1 MIILN
6 NNNNNINRNFDILD
20 FLSLISF
27 FAQMKNMNDDDITAL
42 KNNKI
47 IQAVAN
53 EIDKLHKENDDIISH
68 LKRVD
73 DDEQK
78 IIKRLDSLITIL
90 ERRL

>member
-1 MIILN
+1 MIVL

-27 FAQMKNMNDDDITAL
+27 FAQMKNMNDDDIAAL
-42 KNNKI
+42 KNNKV

-53 EIDKLHKENDDIISH
+53 EVDKLHKENDDIINY
-68 LKRVD
+68 LKAVD
-73 DDEQK
+73 NDEQK
-78 IIKRLDSLITIL
+78 ILRRLDTLIAIL

>member
-6 NNNNNINRNFDILD
+6 SNNNINRNFDILD

-27 FAQMKNMNDDDITAL
+27 FAQMKNMNDDDIAAL
-42 KNNKI
+42 KNNKV

-53 EIDKLHKENDDIISH
+53 EIDKLHKENDDIINY

-78 IIKRLDSLITIL
+78 IIRRLDSLITIL

>member
-27 FAQMKNMNDDDITAL
+27 FAQMKNINDDDIAAL
-42 KNNKI
+42 KNNKV

-53 EIDKLHKENDDIISH
+53 EVDKLHKENDDIINC
-68 LKRVD
+68 LKKVD

-78 IIKRLDSLITIL
+78 IIRRLDSLITIL
-90 ERRL
+90 GRRL

>member
-1 MIILN
+1 MIIL

-27 FAQMKNMNDDDITAL
+27 FAQMKNMHDDDITAL

-53 EIDKLHKENDDIISH
+53 EIDKLHKENDDIITH

-78 IIKRLDSLITIL
+78 IIRRLDSLITIL

>member
-1 MIILN
+1 MIIL
-6 NNNNNINRNFDILD
+6 NNNNINRNFDILD

-27 FAQMKNMNDDDITAL
+27 FAQMKNMSDDEIAAL
-42 KNNKI
+42 KNNKV

-53 EIDKLHKENDDIISH
+53 EIDKLHKENDDIIKY
-68 LKRVD
+68 LKQVD

-78 IIKRLDSLITIL
+78 IIKRLDTLITII

>member
-1 MIILN
+1 MIIL
-6 NNNNNINRNFDILD
+6 NNNNINRNFDILD

-27 FAQMKNMNDDDITAL
+27 FAQMKNMSDDEITAL
-42 KNNKI
+42 KNNKV

-53 EIDKLHKENDDIISH
+53 EIDKLHKENDDIIKY
-68 LKRVD
+68 LKQVD

-78 IIKRLDSLITIL
+78 IIKRLDTLITII